1 METNTT
7 TASELEPLL
16 SIEELAEYLDVP
28 VATIYDWRVDGKRPC
43 AVRIGRRVKFAISD
57 INTWIA
63 TQREQSPGLSPNRG
77 VIEHG

>member
-7 TASELEPLL
+7 VVSGLELLL

-28 VATIYDWRVDGKRPC
+28 VATIYDWRVDGKGPC
-43 AVRIGRRVKFAISD
+43 AVRIGRRVKFSISD
-57 INTWIA
+57 INAWIA

-77 VIEHG
+77 